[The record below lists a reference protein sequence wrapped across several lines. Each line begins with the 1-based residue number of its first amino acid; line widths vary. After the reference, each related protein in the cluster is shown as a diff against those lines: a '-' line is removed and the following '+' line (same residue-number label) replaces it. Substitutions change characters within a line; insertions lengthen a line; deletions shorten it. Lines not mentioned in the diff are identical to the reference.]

1 MQPTPS
7 TRNFTQKGILQFIC
21 KLLGLLFVLQVLM
34 SAQKVIAVD
43 WVLNN
48 SSRGNV
54 ALAVELFSNAAVCWL
69 LLFKSDWIAEKLDI
83 KADEVRVTLGMQE
96 LLELI
101 IIIAGLVLTIASAS
115 TVFKGIMQ
123 FVSSGIHGGDMSAP
137 SGIFSGMFMLIIGLV
152 MLKHH
157 KRVFVWISKLPQSQ
171 SSD

>member
-7 TRNFTQKGILQFIC
+7 TRNFTQKGILQFVC
-21 KLLGLLFVLQVLM
+21 KLLGVLFALQVLM
-34 SAQKVIAVD
+34 SAQKVIAID

-48 SSRGNV
+48 PTRGNI
-54 ALAVELFSNAAVCWL
+54 ALAAELFSNAAVCWM
-69 LLFKSDWIAEKLDI
+69 LLFKSDWIAEKLEI
-83 KADEVRVTLGMQE
+83 TTDEIRVTIGRQE

-101 IIIAGLVLTIASAS
+101 IIVAGLMLTMASAS
-115 TVFKGIMQ
+115 NVFEGIMQ
-123 FVSSGIHGGDMSAP
+123 FLSSSMHGGDTSAP
-137 SGIFSGMFMLIIGLV
+137 SGIFSGMFMLTIGLV